1 MPKKISNEDL
11 INYLT
16 NECDLELSKSIE
28 DAIKHDET
36 LAKELDQ
43 LKELRMLQAET
54 MVPLLNKEMPKQTG
68 NLIESIKEKKTTFFQ
83 TFFKLSPIAI
93 IGWLGF
99 ATVGTMQVATVTV
112 PTATISIASLD
123 ENKSSKF
130 RSATIKEDLKDI
142 VIELEEEL
150 LLVRKKLKNQAMNE
164 TELKDKGVVTNV
176 TDYGIFIEDV
186 RSKAANAFP
195 KIPDPDY
202 TFQIID
208 IFKNNNDICVE
219 FEALENGTFIDSK
232 EVCFQ
237 QK

>member
-54 MVPLLNKEMPKQTG
+54 MVPLLNKEIPKQTE

-112 PTATISIASLD
+112 PTATISTASLD

-150 LLVRKKLKNQAMNE
+150 LLVRKKLKNEAMNE
-164 TELKDKGVVTNV
+164 TELKD
-176 TDYGIFIEDV
+176 DV

-195 KIPDPDY
+195 KIPDPEY

-219 FEALENGTFIDSK
+219 FEALENGAFIDSK

>member
-1 MPKKISNEDL
+1 MSNKITNED
-11 INYLT
+11 IISYLDK
-16 NECDLELSKSIE
+16 ECEESLKLNIE
-28 DAIKHDET
+28 DAINNDESI
-36 LAKELDQ
+36 KERYNE
-43 LKELRMLQAET
+43 LKNLRMLQAET
-54 MVPLLNKEMPKQTG
+54 MLPLLNKQMP
-68 NLIESIKEKKTTFFQ
+68 ESTAKIINSLEEKKTTFFK

-112 PTATISIASLD
+112 PTATISVASLD
-123 ENKSSKF
+123 EDKSSKF

-150 LLVRKKLKNQAMNE
+150 LLVRKKLKSEAMNE
-164 TELKDKGVVTNV
+164 SELEEN
-176 TDYGIFIEDV
+176 V

-195 KIPDPDY
+195 KIPDPEY